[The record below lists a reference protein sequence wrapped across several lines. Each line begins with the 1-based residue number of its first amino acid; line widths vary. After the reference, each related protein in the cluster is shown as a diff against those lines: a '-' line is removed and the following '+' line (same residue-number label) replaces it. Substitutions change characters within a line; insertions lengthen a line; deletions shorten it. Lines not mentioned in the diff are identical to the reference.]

1 MTFKLPTPDDNLCQL
16 TGKVA
21 LVTGAGRGIGRQIA
35 LSLAKNGATIAACS
49 RTLHELASL
58 QEEIEKLHSSCLY
71 QTVDVKKEK
80 AIVDFVNEVNSK
92 LGKID
97 IVVNNAGIYR
107 TEPVSDHSL
116 ATWHEVMDTNL
127 TSALI
132 TCRHTIKGMCD
143 RSWGRIVN
151 ISSISGKVAEAFGAA
166 YSASKFAMIGLTQA
180 LALEV
185 ARQGVTV
192 NAVCPGWVDTKMA
205 NAQLEDPSYLN
216 LTEQEPSQAK
226 EIAQLSSPQLRFIDP
241 AEVAGLV
248 VYLCSE
254 SARGITGQA
263 INICGGLSLH

>member
-1 MTFKLPTPDDNLCQL
+1 MTTQL
-16 TGKVA
+16 EMPGGKSNQLAGKVA

-35 LSLAKNGATIAACS
+35 LHLARNGAAIAGCS
-49 RTLHELASL
+49 RSSDELGSL
-58 QEEIEKLHSSCLY
+58 NAEIKVLQGDLFY
-71 QTVDVKKEK
+71 RTVDVRDEQ
-80 AIVDFVNEVNSK
+80 AIVDFIEDAKSK

-97 IVVNNAGIYR
+97 IVINNAGIYR
-107 TEPVSDHSL
+107 TEPVRDHTL
-116 ATWHEVMDTNL
+116 ATWHDVMNTNL

-132 TCRHTIKGMCD
+132 TCRHTVIGMCD
-143 RSWGRIVN
+143 RGWGRIIN

-185 ARQGVTV
+185 AKDGVTV
-192 NAVCPGWVDTKMA
+192 NAICPGWVDTKMA
-205 NAQLEDPSYLN
+205 NTQLEDTSYLT
-216 LTEQEPSQAK
+216 LTEQESTQAK
-226 EIAQLSSPQLRFIDP
+226 EVAQLSCPQMRFIDP